1 MVDDKD
7 DAAGKAADMDNVIKA
22 LSVTYPLREPVILSA
37 IQAFQP
43 PPGSRG
49 LDAGCG
55 IGHQAMLLAEVV
67 GPAGHVTGLD
77 LSTEILVYARKLV
90 EQSRLSERIAFKEG
104 NVNEL
109 PFDDDAFDWA
119 WSMDCVGYLPL
130 EPLPFLL
137 ELARVVRPGGRV
149 AILAWSSEKLLPGY
163 PLLESHLSATTMGI
177 APFTKGMKPESHFLR
192 ALGWFREAGLEEL
205 TAQTFAGDAYAP
217 FTDDLCRA
225 LEFLFDMRWPGVEKE
240 LAQEDWTEYRRLCLP
255 ESPDYILNQP
265 DYYAFFTYSMFSG
278 MVQK

>member
-1 MVDDKD
+1 MVVDEDSSAGTVADIDD
-7 DAAGKAADMDNVIKA
+7 VVRP
-22 LSVTYPLREPVILSA
+22 LSVINPLRDPAIHSA
-37 IQAFQP
+37 IEALQFP
-43 PPGSRG
+43 SGSRG

-55 IGHQAMLLAEVV
+55 IGLQAMMLAEAV

-77 LSTEILVYARKLV
+77 LSPELLAYARKIV
-90 EQSRLSERIAFKEG
+90 DESGLSKRIAFKEG
-104 NVNEL
+104 NVTEL
-109 PFDDDAFDWA
+109 PFDDGAFDWA

-130 EPLPFLL
+130 EPLPLLL

-163 PLLESHLSATTMGI
+163 PLLESHLSATTVGI
-177 APFTKGMKPESHFLR
+177 APFTKGMKPESHFLW
-192 ALGWFREAGLEEL
+192 ALGWFREAGLEGP

-217 FTDDLCRA
+217 FTDDLRRA

-240 LAQEDWTEYRRLCLP
+240 LTQEDWTEYRRLCLP

-278 MVQK
+278 MVPK